1 MQWLKDFVNGFF
13 GYLWDGFLWL
23 VEALGNAFSYLA
35 YTIYDGLLTVL
46 YAFANAVDFSAVMF
60 NMSAQYAGLPDQL
73 IWLIN
78 AVNIPQSVTYIVTGI
93 IIRMILNL
101 LPAAVTRI

>member
-1 MQWLKDFVNGFF
+1 MQWLKDFINGFF
-13 GYLWDGFLWL
+13 GYLMDGFLWL
-23 VEALGNAFSYLA
+23 AEAVGQVISYLA
-35 YTIYDGLLTVL
+35 FTIYDGLLTVL
-46 YAFANAVDFSAVMF
+46 YAFACAIDFSAVMF
-60 NMSAQYAGLPDQL
+60 NVAAQYAGLPSQL

-93 IIRMILNL
+93 IIRMALNI

>member
-1 MQWLKDFVNGFF
+1 MQWLKDFINGFF
-13 GYLWDGFLWL
+13 GYLMDGFFWL
-23 VEALGNAFSYLA
+23 VEAIGQVISYLA

-46 YAFANAVDFSAVMF
+46 YTFASAVDFSAVMF

-78 AVNIPQSVTYIVTGI
+78 AVNIPQSVTYVVTGI
-93 IIRMILNL
+93 MIRMILNL

>member
-13 GYLWDGFLWL
+13 GYLMDGFLWL
-23 VEALGNAFSYLA
+23 AEAVGKVISYLLF
-35 YTIYDGLLTVL
+35 TIYDGLLTVI
-46 YAFANAVDFSAVMF
+46 YAFASAIDFSAVMF
-60 NMSAQYAGLPDQL
+60 NMAAQYAGLPPQL

-78 AVNIPQSVTYIVTGI
+78 AVNLPQSVTYIVTAI
-93 IIRMILNL
+93 IIRMIINL

>member
-1 MQWLKDFVNGFF
+1 MQWLKDFINGFF
-13 GYLWDGFLWL
+13 GYLMDGFLWL
-23 VEALGNAFSYLA
+23 AEAIGEVISFIG

-46 YAFANAVDFSAVMF
+46 YSFADAIDFSAVMF
-60 NMSAQYAGLPDQL
+60 NMAAQYSGLPTQL

-78 AVNIPQSVTYIVTGI
+78 EVNIPQSITYVVTGI
-93 IIRMILNL
+93 IIRMIINL

>member
-1 MQWLKDFVNGFF
+1 MQWLKDFINGFF

-23 VEALGNAFSYLA
+23 AEAVGQVLHYMA

-46 YAFANAVDFSAVMF
+46 YAFAAAVDFSAVMF
-60 NMSAQYAGLPDQL
+60 NMAASYSGLPTQL

-93 IIRMILNL
+93 IIRMIINL